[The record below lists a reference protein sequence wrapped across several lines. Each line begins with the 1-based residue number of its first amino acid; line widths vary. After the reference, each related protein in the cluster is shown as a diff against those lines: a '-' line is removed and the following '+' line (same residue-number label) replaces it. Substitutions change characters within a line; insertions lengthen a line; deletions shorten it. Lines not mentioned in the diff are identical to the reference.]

1 MKNNS
6 VILDIGSS
14 TIVALIGKVGAN
26 STFQVLGK
34 GEISYAGFQN
44 STFLEPENLKYVI
57 ATAISNA
64 EISAGEKI
72 SEITIGVPGE
82 FCACVPKNIE
92 ISFPKIKRVNAIDVK
107 NIISQGDTF
116 ASDPSF
122 VVINKSPICFDIDD
136 TRRVIDPVGMKAK
149 TISGQVSYILAQ
161 KYFLKIINEIFAD
174 IKIRIK
180 GFICSPLAECL
191 YLFDP
196 AVRDRYAIL
205 VDVGYITTNVALA
218 RGNAL
223 LFLNSFSLGGGFI
236 TADLSE
242 CLKIQF
248 NEAERLKHKVLLGW
262 QTTSNDVYNL
272 EGDEFMQTY
281 SAKATNAIVSDRIE
295 MICDYIQK
303 CLDNCVYDLP
313 EFLPIYITGGGLN
326 YMKGIKPILARKLG
340 RQIELIEP
348 SLPNMNRPDYSSEV
362 GLLNLTLNYP
372 DLFYSMID

>member
-1 MKNNS
+1 MKNSS

-14 TIVALIGKVGAN
+14 TIVALIGRIGAN
-26 STFQVLGK
+26 DTFLVSGK

-44 STFLEPENLKYVI
+44 ASFLEPENLKLVI

-72 SEITIGVPGE
+72 SELVIGVPGE
-82 FCACVPKNIE
+82 FCACIPKNLSIE
-92 ISFPKIKRVNAIDVK
+92 FAKIKRVTDIDVE
-107 NIISQGDTF
+107 NILRQGNSF
-116 ASDPSF
+116 EGDPAYA
-122 VVINKSPICFDIDD
+122 VIGKSAICFDIDD

-149 TISGQVSYILAQ
+149 KLSAQISYMLAQ
-161 KYFLKIINEIFAD
+161 KYFLSQMAEVFNELK
-174 IKIRIK
+174 IKITA
-180 GFICSPLAECL
+180 FVSSPLAECL

-196 AVRDRYAIL
+196 AVRDKYAIL
-205 VDVGYITTNVALA
+205 VDVGYITTNVSIA

-236 TADLSE
+236 TADLAE

-262 QTTSNDVYNL
+262 QTNQGDVYTL

-281 SAKATNAIVSDRIE
+281 SAKATNEIVGDRIE
-295 MICDYIQK
+295 MICEYVLK
-303 CLDNCVYDLP
+303 CLDNCIYDLP
-313 EFLPIYITGGGLN
+313 EFLPIYVTGGGLN
-326 YMKGIKPILARKLG
+326 YLKGVKSILSKKLK
-340 RQIELIEP
+340 RTVELVAP

-362 GLLNLTLNYP
+362 GLLNLTLKNEE
-372 DLFYSMID
+372 LFDMMIN

>member
-14 TIVALIGKVGAN
+14 TIVALIGKHGAN
-26 STFQVLGK
+26 DTFQVLGK

-44 STFLEPENLKYVI
+44 ADFLEPENLKFVI

-72 SEITIGVPGE
+72 TEIVIGVPGE

-92 ISFPKIKRVNAIDVK
+92 ITFPKIKRVSDIDVQ
-107 NIISQGDTF
+107 NIFREGD
-116 ASDPSF
+116 SF
-122 VVINKSPICFDIDD
+122 ENEAAYKVINKSAICYVVDE
-136 TRRVIDPVGMKAK
+136 TKRVIDPVGMKAK
-149 TISGQVSYILAQ
+149 SLSGQVSYVLAQ
-161 KYFLKIINEIFAD
+161 KYFLDLISSIFAEL
-174 IKIRIK
+174 KIRIS
-180 GFICSPLAECL
+180 GFVCAPLAESL
-191 YLFDP
+191 YLFEP
-196 AVRDRYAIL
+196 EVRDRYAIL
-205 VDVGYITTNVALA
+205 VDVGYITTNVAIA

-236 TADLSE
+236 TADLAE

-262 QTTSNDVYNL
+262 QTTPSDVYNL

-281 SAKATNAIVSDRIE
+281 SAKATNEIVTDRIE
-295 MICDYIQK
+295 MICEYILR
-303 CLDNCVYDLP
+303 CLDNCIYDLP
-313 EFLPIYITGGGLN
+313 EFLPIYVTGGGLN
-326 YMKGIKPILARKLG
+326 YTKGIKNVLSRKLK
-340 RQIELIEP
+340 RQVILTQP

-362 GLLNLTLNYP
+362 GLLNLTLNQEEIF
-372 DLFYSMID
+372 DSMIN